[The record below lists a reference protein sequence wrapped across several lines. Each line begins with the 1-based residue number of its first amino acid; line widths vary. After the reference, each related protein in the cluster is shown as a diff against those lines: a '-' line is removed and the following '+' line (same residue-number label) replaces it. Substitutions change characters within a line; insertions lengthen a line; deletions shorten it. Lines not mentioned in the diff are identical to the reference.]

1 MKKKFIAY
9 ASLSLGIMLSVTLLT
24 KYTNKPVI
32 VDKQTSNKITT
43 STPYEDV
50 TLKKSD
56 FLIAQQLEKYN
67 TPDNMELALNSA
79 QEGNKVIPPSKS
91 LSRGNSSLPSVQT
104 KTKNNTYSSKVKLV
118 DWWKQGSSIFAVG
131 TTAEVKDLYTGRTF
145 KIQRTMGTNHADSEA
160 PTKED
165 TKIIKSIWGGFSWDR
180 RPVILTI
187 NGERYA
193 ASMSAMP
200 HAGLDS
206 APAYDYIKN
215 RSDGYGSGENLD
227 VIKGNDMDGHFDVH
241 FLNST
246 RHKDNKKDP
255 AHQAAILE
263 AAGK

>member
-9 ASLSLGIMLSVTLLT
+9 ASASLGIMLSFTLLT
-24 KYTNKPVI
+24 MHTNNTTI
-32 VDKQTSNKITT
+32 VDKQPSNKIIT
-43 STPYEDV
+43 SIYDEDK
-50 TLKKSD
+50 TLRKSD
-56 FLIAQQLEKYN
+56 IIIARQSQNSN
-67 TPDNMELALNSA
+67 TTYDMDLALNSA
-79 QEGNKVIPPSKS
+79 QDGKNVISTSKS
-91 LSRGNSSLPSVQT
+91 LSRGTSTLPDVQT
-104 KTKNNTYSSKVKLV
+104 KKDSYTSKVKLV
-118 DWWKQGSSIFAVG
+118 DWWKGGSSIFSIG
-131 TTAEVKDLYTGRTF
+131 TTAQVKDLYTGKTF
-145 KIQRTMGTNHADSEA
+145 NVIRTMGTNHADSET

-165 TKIIKSIWGGFSWDR
+165 TNIMKSIWGGFSWDR

-200 HAGLDS
+200 HAGVDS

-215 RSDGYGSGENLD
+215 RSGGYGSGENLD
-227 VIKGNDMDGHFDVH
+227 VIKGNGMDGHFDIH

-255 AHQAAILE
+255 EHQAAILK